1 MKENPLHR
9 LSNETVQQRRK
20 EYLLW
25 GMIPATVFILLEVF
39 IVYNP
44 QHKGMELYALG
55 GLLLSFPFIFQASK
69 YSKEAQRRKKNSYR
83 QTQF

>member
-25 GMIPATVFILLEVF
+25 GMIPATVFILLEVY
-39 IVYNP
+39 IIYNP
-44 QHKGMELYALG
+44 QHKGMELYVLA

-69 YSKEAQRRKKNSYR
+69 YSKELRRRQKK
-83 QTQF
+83 